1 MKKKNKLPTLIAK
14 VLKYAFLIAG
24 AITMLFPFIWMILT
38 AFKTLDES
46 IRIPPIWFPK
56 EWMAVNFKTVF
67 DTAPFGQYFIN
78 TVIIATISTLLA
90 VAVTVLAS
98 FAFSVLEFKGKKFW
112 FWLFLSTMM
121 VPTELLIIQNY
132 VTVSHLGWLDTYQGI
147 IIPTLASGFYIYMLR
162 EYFMQVPPIL
172 YKAAKIDGCS
182 DWRYLW
188 KVMVPMSKN
197 AIATISIL
205 HFITTW
211 NSFLWPLMVT
221 NSPSKR
227 VLTTGLMYFNNDAS
241 SFVNLQMAGA
251 CVVILPMVV
260 FYLIFRK
267 QIINGVA
274 RGGIKG

>member
-1 MKKKNKLPTLIAK
+1 M
-14 VLKYAFLIAG
+14 
-24 AITMLFPFIWMILT
+24 
-38 AFKTLDES
+38 
-46 IRIPPIWFPK
+46 
-56 EWMAVNFKTVF
+56 
-67 DTAPFGQYFIN
+67 
-78 TVIIATISTLLA
+78 
-90 VAVTVLAS
+90 
-98 FAFSVLEFKGKKFW
+98 
-112 FWLFLSTMM
+112 
-121 VPTELLIIQNY
+121 IIQNY

-221 NSPSKR
+221 NSPDKR

>member
-1 MKKKNKLPTLIAK
+1 MKKKNKLPGQLGTL
-14 VLKYAFLIAG
+14 LKYAFLIAG
-24 AITMLFPFIWMILT
+24 ALTMLFPFLWMILT

-78 TVIIATISTLLA
+78 TCIIATISTLLA
-90 VAVTVLAS
+90 VVVTVLAS

-188 KVMVPMSKN
+188 
-197 AIATISIL
+197 
-205 HFITTW
+205 
-211 NSFLWPLMVT
+211 PLMVT
-221 NSPSKR
+221 NRPDKR

>member
-1 MKKKNKLPTLIAK
+1 MDGGKLQNGFRYRSFWAIFHQHLHHRNNLHTAGGCGYRVG
-14 VLKYAFLIAG
+14 VLR
-24 AITMLFPFIWMILT
+24 LFCSGIQGQEIL
-38 AFKTLDES
+38 
-46 IRIPPIWFPK
+46 
-56 EWMAVNFKTVF
+56 V
-67 DTAPFGQYFIN
+67 
-78 TVIIATISTLLA
+78 LA
-90 VAVTVLAS
+90 V
-98 FAFSVLEFKGKKFW
+98 SVDDDGAGGALDH
-112 FWLFLSTMM
+112 S
-121 VPTELLIIQNY
+121 ELCHCI
-132 VTVSHLGWLDTYQGI
+132 HLGWLDTYQGI

-221 NSPSKR
+221 NSPDKR

-241 SFVNLQMAGA
+241 SFVNLQWPAPVSSFCRWSFLSDFQKA
-251 CVVILPMVV
+251 DHQRRCPRW
-260 FYLIFRK
+260 Y
-267 QIINGVA
+267 
-274 RGGIKG
+274 

>member
-1 MKKKNKLPTLIAK
+1 
-14 VLKYAFLIAG
+14 
-24 AITMLFPFIWMILT
+24 
-38 AFKTLDES
+38 
-46 IRIPPIWFPK
+46 
-56 EWMAVNFKTVF
+56 
-67 DTAPFGQYFIN
+67 
-78 TVIIATISTLLA
+78 
-90 VAVTVLAS
+90 
-98 FAFSVLEFKGKKFW
+98 
-112 FWLFLSTMM
+112 
-121 VPTELLIIQNY
+121 
-132 VTVSHLGWLDTYQGI
+132 
-147 IIPTLASGFYIYMLR
+147 
-162 EYFMQVPPIL
+162 MQVPPIL

>member
-1 MKKKNKLPTLIAK
+1 MKKKNKLPGQLGTL
-14 VLKYAFLIAG
+14 LKYAFLIAG
-24 AITMLFPFIWMILT
+24 AQTMLFPFLWMILT

-46 IRIPPIWFPK
+46 IRIAADLVPEGMDGGKLQNGFRYRSFR
-56 EWMAVNFKTVF
+56 AVFHRHLHHRDDLHAAGGCGHGTGVLRLF
-67 DTAPFGQYFIN
+67 RSGIQGEEIL
-78 TVIIATISTLLA
+78 VLA
-90 VAVTVLAS
+90 VSVDDDGADGALDHPELCHRLPSGLAGYLPGHYYSNPGQRVL
-98 FAFSVLEFKGKKFW
+98 
-112 FWLFLSTMM
+112 
-121 VPTELLIIQNY
+121 
-132 VTVSHLGWLDTYQGI
+132 HLYAARI
-147 IIPTLASGFYIYMLR
+147 FYAGTAK
-162 EYFMQVPPIL
+162 IL

-221 NSPSKR
+221 NSPDKR

-251 CVVILPMVV
+251 CVVILPMVKSS
-260 FYLIFRK
+260 I
-267 QIINGVA
+267 
-274 RGGIKG
+274 

>member
-1 MKKKNKLPTLIAK
+1 MKKKNKLPGQLGTL
-14 VLKYAFLIAG
+14 LKYAFLIAG
-24 AITMLFPFIWMILT
+24 ALTMLFPFLWMILT

-78 TVIIATISTLLA
+78 TCIIATISTLLA
-90 VAVTVLAS
+90 VVVTVLAS

-162 EYFMQVPPIL
+162 EYFML
-172 YKAAKIDGCS
+172 S
-182 DWRYLW
+182 
-188 KVMVPMSKN
+188 
-197 AIATISIL
+197 
-205 HFITTW
+205 
-211 NSFLWPLMVT
+211 
-221 NSPSKR
+221 
-227 VLTTGLMYFNNDAS
+227 
-241 SFVNLQMAGA
+241 
-251 CVVILPMVV
+251 
-260 FYLIFRK
+260 LIH
-267 QIINGVA
+267 I
-274 RGGIKG
+274 